1 MRAYVGGG
9 RTGRDGGG
17 GGLNKLGPKKLKK
30 EKGFRNLLRIFT
42 LSHTISILYYYCCC
56 GQC

>member
-9 RTGRDGGG
+9 RRGG
-17 GGLNKLGPKKLKK
+17 GGLNKLGPKKQKK